1 MPKVANGPGGTN
13 WGSRVGIRKP
23 CFTFRGG
30 CRRVLDTKTA
40 GPTQGHIKQTTP
52 HSACAGIKENA
63 CGQLL
68 AVSESRGSGPGPHT
82 SLLAHPFGIV
92 ANPNFNERCRRGTI
106 QGHNRTPQAHIH
118 SLSLTKTSTR
128 DNNSNQGVLPARGT
142 TFLSCRSRSASEE
155 NCHCIPRPNYTEE
168 LRLHELGDGLQH
180 VKSAR
185 TKNQAQIVTQ
195 GRRGTGKHWRQ
206 NISFN
211 RKLTIHIPQT

>member
-1 MPKVANGPGGTN
+1 MVPLCQLQSKTKAFSPVEVGQEAPWGLGTNLLYGGVVPKVANGPGGTN

-40 GPTQGHIKQTTP
+40 GPTQGHKKRITRHHT
-52 HSACAGIKENA
+52 CAGIKENA

-106 QGHNRTPQAHIH
+106 QGQKPYPPSGNPFNAI
-118 SLSLTKTSTR
+118 
-128 DNNSNQGVLPARGT
+128 
-142 TFLSCRSRSASEE
+142 
-155 NCHCIPRPNYTEE
+155 
-168 LRLHELGDGLQH
+168 
-180 VKSAR
+180 
-185 TKNQAQIVTQ
+185 
-195 GRRGTGKHWRQ
+195 
-206 NISFN
+206 NINFYA
-211 RKLTIHIPQT
+211 